1 MWSLFLLQCKW
12 LRPLRYKYRC
22 VSLQP
27 DFWKKI
33 LYSCS
38 NFVISFRRIKKKSPK
53 RQLRDLKKS
62 YHRQP
67 EAPPQHLFSN
77 TSSGC
82 LQDRRP
88 TYFTFTSNSLWL
100 VSLYFLS
107 VSILLE
113 RTTILQWSLPTG
125 SATKEP
131 LWGPKKISADTQRQK
146 SSLWSRKPPPTWLK

>member
-1 MWSLFLLQCKW
+1 MWSPLLLQYKC
-12 LRPLRYKYRC
+12 LRSLRFNFRC
-22 VSLQP
+22 VFCSL
-27 DFWKKI
+27 KKI
-33 LYSCS
+33 LCSCS
-38 NFVISFRRIKKKSPK
+38 DFVISFARIKKKSPK
-53 RQLRDLKKS
+53 RQLRALKKS

-113 RTTILQWSLPTG
+113 RTSLLQWSLPPG
-125 SATKEP
+125 SQTKTAP
-131 LWGPKKISADTQRQK
+131 RSPKTISADPQRQK
-146 SSLWSRKPPPTWLK
+146 DSPWSRKSPSTWLE